1 MMFKSIFVI
10 VFVALSLYAT
20 PMTKFQSVT
29 PNQATLLQQG
39 DAKLFCPSCGMN
51 LVMFYKTNHAAKING
66 VEHQF
71 CSIHCLTNEIENNH
85 LPLTD
90 IRVVDADS
98 LQFIDATKAFY
109 VVGSDVKGT
118 MSMVS
123 KYAFSTEEAAKAFAA
138 KHGGEVRNFE
148 QTYAL
153 VKASLP
159 KENTM
164 IGKKQK
170 KMAQKGKMIVE
181 KLCVENKIK
190 PAFSV
195 AEAKAQVLQSG
206 ACEKLNGKQLQAVGL
221 YIANKTT
228 IDGTNTATLHVPQ
241 HAKCPVCGMFV
252 SKYPKWAAK
261 LSMAQKVYYFDG
273 VKDMMKF
280 YCDPKAY
287 HITPATIDTME
298 VTDYYTLKTLPAKTA
313 AYVYGSDVYGPMGH
327 EIIPFKDRN
336 SANNFVKDHGGKVLT
351 FDAITCKLLTTLDH

>member
-1 MMFKSIFVI
+1 MVLKCMM
-10 VFVALSLYAT
+10 ASLCIMLTLHAA
-20 PMTKFQSVT
+20 PMIFQSVT
-29 PNQATLLQQG
+29 PKQATLLQQG

-51 LVMFYKTNHAAKING
+51 LIMFYKTNHAAKING

-71 CSIHCLTNEIENNH
+71 CSIHCLTDEIENNH

-90 IRVVDADS
+90 IRVVDTDS
-98 LQFIDATKAFY
+98 LRFIDASKAFY
-109 VVGSDVKGT
+109 VVGSNIKGT

-153 VKASLP
+153 VKQSLA
-159 KENTM
+159 KENAM

-170 KMAQKGKMIVE
+170 KMAQKGKKIVE
-181 KLCVENKIK
+181 KLCVASKIN

-206 ACEKLNGKQLQAVGL
+206 ACEKLNAKQLQAVGL
-221 YIANKTT
+221 YIANQTT
-228 IDGTNTATLHVPQ
+228 INGVDITTLKVPQ

-252 SKYPKWAAK
+252 SKYPKWASK
-261 LSMAQKVYYFDG
+261 LSMAGNVYYFDG

-280 YCDPKAY
+280 YFDPKTY
-287 HITPATIDTME
+287 HVTPDTIDTIE
-298 VTDYYTLKTLPAKTA
+298 VTDYYTLKVLPAKTA

-327 EIIPFKDRN
+327 ELIPFQDTK
-336 SANNFVKDHGGKVLT
+336 SAENFVKDHGGKVLT
-351 FDAITCKLLTTLDH
+351 FDAITREHLLALDQ